1 MRILISGG
9 SGLIGSALIPHLTK
23 QGHSVTYLVRR
34 PARNAN
40 EILWNPATGE
50 LDSQAMENI
59 DAVINLSGAG
69 VGDRRWTKKYKN
81 TILQS
86 RLDSTRT
93 LVNAI
98 NAATNK
104 PSIFINASAIGFYGD
119 RGSEKVNENSPIG
132 IGFLANVVQQWEAE
146 ATSAQTR
153 VAMLRT
159 GLVLTPKGG
168 AFAKLLPLFKLGLG
182 GVIAGG
188 KQYWSFISITDE
200 IRAIDFVL
208 NNDVSGPVNLT
219 APHPVTNREVTTALA
234 KALHRPALLPVP
246 GFALRIVL
254 GEFSSDITGGAA
266 VIPAK
271 LQNAGFQWLHP
282 TIESAIEAEVLS
294 R

>member
-1 MRILISGG
+1 
-9 SGLIGSALIPHLTK
+9 
-23 QGHSVTYLVRR
+23 
-34 PARNAN
+34 
-40 EILWNPATGE
+40 
-50 LDSQAMENI
+50 MENV

-104 PSIFINASAIGFYGD
+104 PSIFVNASAIGFYGD
-119 RGSEKVNENSPIG
+119 RGGEKVNENSPIG
-132 IGFLANVVQQWEAE
+132 SGFLADVVQQWEAE

>member
-40 EILWNPATGE
+40 EISWNPATGE
-50 LDSQAMENI
+50 LDSQAMENV